1 MADKFNI
8 YFTSIAQSLSANIP
22 SSNKS
27 FLDYMKSS
35 LEGSFVL
42 NPTTPHELISL
53 SQSLK
58 PTHSSGPDDI
68 DPCVASSVVD
78 LFSTPLAL
86 IINSSFTTGIVP
98 SAIKQARATQIL
110 KNGAKTEMSNYRPI
124 SILPYFSKLFGSHV
138 RHADYT
144 ITSIKW
150 EYYTPT
156 SMDFKPRLRYT
167 TSLLKG
173 EAVLGRKRNALNEK
187 VGS

>member
-35 LEGSFVL
+35 LQGSFVL
-42 NPTTPHELISL
+42 NPTTPHEVISL

-78 LFSTPLAL
+78 LFSTSLAL

-98 SAIKQARATQIL
+98 SVIKQARVTPIF

-124 SILPYFSKLFGSHV
+124 SILPYFSKLFEKVMYV
-138 RHADYT
+138 RLVDYT
-144 ITSIKW
+144 
-150 EYYTPT
+150 
-156 SMDFKPRLRYT
+156 RQ
-167 TSLLKG
+167 
-173 EAVLGRKRNALNEK
+173 
-187 VGS
+187 